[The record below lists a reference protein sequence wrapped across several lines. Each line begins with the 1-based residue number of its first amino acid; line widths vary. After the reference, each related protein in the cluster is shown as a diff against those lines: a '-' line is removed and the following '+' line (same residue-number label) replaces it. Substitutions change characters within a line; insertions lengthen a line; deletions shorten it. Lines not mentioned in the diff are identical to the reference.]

1 MKPEI
6 EQAVYEL
13 RCCFG
18 DAEVVA
24 HTKDDGGAVVTIDS
38 ISLGPGYNPQMTWI
52 KFAISFQYPYA
63 DIYPLFVRA
72 DLVRADGQP
81 HGEGITEASFEDKPA
96 LQVSRSSRNL
106 NPEIDTAV
114 LKVTKVIQWLQER

>member
-1 MKPEI
+1 M
-6 EQAVYEL
+6 
-13 RCCFG
+13 RCCFD

-24 HTKDDGGAVVTIDS
+24 HTKDDGGAVVMIDS
-38 ISLGPGYNPQMTWI
+38 IDLGPRYSPQRTWI
-52 KFAISFQYPYA
+52 KFTISFQYPYA